1 MEVKTDSQTGVA
13 LVAKAFQILDLF
25 QLDAPSWSQAE
36 LIKTTGLNRSTVNRL
51 VRFLATQG
59 YLIHNT
65 TTSRYSLGLAAIE
78 LGNRAHANFDLR
90 STCRPHMEALSAKIN
105 ETIILCAYDPTSL
118 TGICI
123 DQIEGRHQ
131 GLRVFE
137 RVGTKFPLHAGAA
150 PKAILAFLPD
160 DVANNALD
168 RKLEQLASGT
178 ILNPAI
184 LRTEI
189 LENRIRGFAVSRQ
202 ETIEGTTGLASPIFG
217 PQGSVIGSIGVSI
230 PVPRESPETMTM
242 ISEQLMQCTNAI
254 SHSLVGASNK

>member
-1 MEVKTDSQTGVA
+1 MEVKADSQTGVA

-25 QLDAPSWSQAE
+25 QLHAPSWSQAE

-51 VRFLATQG
+51 VRFLASQG
-59 YLIHNT
+59 YLIHNGA
-65 TTSRYSLGLAAIE
+65 TSRYSLGLAAIE

-90 STCRPHMEALSAKIN
+90 STCQPHMEALSAQIN
-105 ETIILCAYDPTSL
+105 ETIILCAYDPTGL

-160 DVANNALD
+160 DVANSAID

-178 ILNPAI
+178 IVSASV
-184 LRTEI
+184 LRREI
-189 LENRIRGFAVSRQ
+189 LETREQGFAVSRQ
-202 ETIEGTTGLASPIFG
+202 ETIEGTTGLAAPIFG
-217 PQGSVIGSIGVSI
+217 PQGSVIGSVGVSI
-230 PVPRESPETMTM
+230 PVPRESPETMAL
-242 ISEQLMQCTNAI
+242 ISSQLMGCTKAITKTLAGENNA
-254 SHSLVGASNK
+254 

>member
-25 QLDAPSWSQAE
+25 QLDTPNWSQAE
-36 LIKTTGLNRSTVNRL
+36 LIRSTGLNRSTINRL
-51 VRFLATQG
+51 VRFLASQG
-59 YLIHNT
+59 YLIRNAA
-65 TTSRYSLGLAAIE
+65 TSRYSLGLAAIE
-78 LGNRAHANFDLR
+78 LGNRAHASFDLR
-90 STCRPHMEALSAKIN
+90 STCRPHMEALSSKIN

-123 DQIEGRHQ
+123 DQIEGRHR

-160 DVANNALD
+160 DVADNALNGE
-168 RKLEQLASGT
+168 LEQLASGT
-178 ILNPAI
+178 VLNSKL
-184 LRTEI
+184 LRQQI
-189 LENRIRGFAVSRQ
+189 LETRKHGYAVSRQ

-217 PQGSVIGSIGVSI
+217 PQGNVIGSVGVSI
-230 PVPRESPETMTM
+230 PVPRETPTTMAS
-242 ISEQLMQCTNAI
+242 ISENLIQCTKEITQTLA
-254 SHSLVGASNK
+254 GE